1 MSAPRRENLKRYLS
15 EHPEMEIYD
24 GQDQVD
30 VVASRDGSAQ
40 SRDCDSVPEERKRTY
55 WTDEEDEELA
65 KLVAKRAKFHLIIC
79 FPMRWW
85 LKPLLHLLSPF

>member
-1 MSAPRRENLKRYLS
+1 MSAPRRENLDRYLS

-30 VVASRDGSAQ
+30 VAASR
-40 SRDCDSVPEERKRTY
+40 SVSSGEERKRTY

-65 KLVAKRAKFHLIIC
+65 KLVAKRVKSHLILC
-79 FPMRWW
+79 VPYVA
-85 LKPLLHLLSPF
+85 LAQTPQLLSPF